1 MASLI
6 QIPSEDGAKYYDL
19 ASRACRAKKQ
29 ELGYASSERNA
40 LSQICNTV
48 WHTRTSA
55 AMPAPS
61 RKDRAERF
69 LFPVRA
75 GQSRYRLAPERQ
87 MNRDQGL
94 PPA

>member
-1 MASLI
+1 LASLT
-6 QIPSEDGAKYYDL
+6 QIPSEDGAKYCDL

-40 LSQICNTV
+40 LFQICNTV
-48 WHTRTSA
+48 WHERTRPMA
-55 AMPAPS
+55 PAPGL
-61 RKDRAERF
+61 KDRAKRF

-87 MNRDQGL
+87 MNRDQGF